1 MVVRRPRGR
10 PSIGEVSLSARGH
23 APRAPP
29 LAPPESAARAA
40 PHPSSRSLSYPGLVL
55 GSSPYPGPAP
65 STRIPV
71 PRPVWG

>member
-40 PHPSSRSLSYPGLVL
+40 PHPSSRSL
-55 GSSPYPGPAP
+55 
-65 STRIPV
+65 
-71 PRPVWG
+71 